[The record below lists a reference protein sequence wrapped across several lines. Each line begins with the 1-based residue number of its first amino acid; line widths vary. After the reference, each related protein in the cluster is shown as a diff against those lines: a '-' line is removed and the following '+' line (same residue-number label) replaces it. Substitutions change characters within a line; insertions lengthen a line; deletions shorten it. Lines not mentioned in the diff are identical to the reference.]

1 MSNYSERITEI
12 LNAEF
17 SSITVNGLISYCSEK
32 IGKSPDSL
40 GKEDMPG
47 LCKELLQSIF
57 LLSDLQKAERIA
69 QKLRKIII

>member
-1 MSNYSERITEI
+1 MSNYSKRITEI

-17 SSITVNGLISYCSEK
+17 SSITVNSLISYCAER

-47 LCKELLQSIF
+47 FSKELLQSIF
-57 LLSDLQKAERIA
+57 LLSDLGKAERIA
-69 QKLRKIII
+69 QKLRKFIV